1 MYIYIY
7 LYMYTV
13 YIYNCIYTLTSN
25 WYLFHFWVQLVP
37 HRALRWPVMRD
48 ARRLAQWMVYDG
60 TCPKDGIPSF
70 MIIYGNLWKPLLM
83 AHACA
88 EHMDMDVIWMS
99 QWMPMDVS
107 MDANG

>member
-1 MYIYIY
+1 
-7 LYMYTV
+7 MYTV

-60 TCPKDGIPSF
+60 TCPKKWNTL
-70 MIIYGNLWKPLLM
+70 IYDHLWKPM
-83 AHACA
+83 
-88 EHMDMDVIWMS
+88 ETSIWHMLVHGRNL
-99 QWMPMDVS
+99 DVS